1 MFLVF
6 LFLKITYLTNPTM
19 VELNDLPDDSVPE
32 NPCAFQEITT
42 HTAGQTGVMTNVISN
57 FKKVINPENSTI
69 MLCSPTSL
77 RTISQLF
84 IMPPAL

>member
-19 VELNDLPDDSVPE
+19 VELNDLPDNSVPE
-32 NPCAFQEITT
+32 NHCAFQEITT
-42 HTAGQTGVMTNVISN
+42 YTAGQTGVMTNVISN
-57 FKKVINPENSTI
+57 FKKVIDPENSI
-69 MLCSPTSL
+69 MLCSPTSV
-77 RTISQLF
+77 RTISQFF